1 MSREFVMAK
10 KVITGEGAVTGAGEL
25 FKGLGKKALIVTGKH
40 VVKLEFFKELT
51 TTLEEAGVN
60 FTVFSGITGE
70 PTDDMIEEGLA
81 VYQAEA
87 CDFFIGIGGGS
98 PLDSIKAIGVL
109 AVLGGSISSYMGQN
123 IVAKLPPMV
132 AIPTTAGTGSETTKF
147 TIITDSKK
155 DIKMLLKGDNLVPDV
170 AIIDAKASLTAP
182 KSITAATGLDALTHA
197 VESYTSKM
205 AQPLTDGMC
214 LSAVKRIFQYLPV
227 AYADGSNQ
235 EACCVMPR
243 TYLTVSGN
251 SALAKG
257 GTGDVLTGII
267 GGLVC
272 VGMGNGE
279 AAAFGSYLHGRAGA
293 RASEIRG
300 KHGVLASELMDYLW

>member
-170 AIIDAKASLTAP
+170 AIIDAKA
-182 KSITAATGLDALTHA
+182 
-197 VESYTSKM
+197 
-205 AQPLTDGMC
+205 
-214 LSAVKRIFQYLPV
+214 IFF
-227 AYADGSNQ
+227 
-235 EACCVMPR
+235 
-243 TYLTVSGN
+243 
-251 SALAKG
+251 
-257 GTGDVLTGII
+257 II
-267 GGLVC
+267 
-272 VGMGNGE
+272 
-279 AAAFGSYLHGRAGA
+279 FF
-293 RASEIRG
+293 
-300 KHGVLASELMDYLW
+300 